1 MTREVAS
8 GADEYLEW
16 CRQMRERTIADYAN
30 AEQFQ
35 GGAAHPRPCAAH
47 PITLPQSAPQGAPQA
62 RDGQNAYAFISSQ
75 NSPAADSQ
83 GPAAGALSVEA

>member
-35 GGAAHPRPCAAH
+35 GGAAHPRPCAAP
-47 PITLPQSAPQGAPQA
+47 PITLPQSAPQSAPQA
-62 RDGQNAYAFISSQ
+62 RDGRVDLPTL
-75 NSPAADSQ
+75 PAAAQSV
-83 GPAAGALSVEA
+83 AGTLSEAS

>member
-16 CRQMRERTIADYAN
+16 CRQMRERTTADYAN

-35 GGAAHPRPCAAH
+35 DGSAHPRASAAPPTTSPKLAH
-47 PITLPQSAPQGAPQA
+47 ESAPQA
-62 RDGQNAYAFISSQ
+62 RDGHPSLP
-75 NSPAADSQ
+75 NSLPAAQSV
-83 GPAAGALSVEA
+83 GSILSEAS